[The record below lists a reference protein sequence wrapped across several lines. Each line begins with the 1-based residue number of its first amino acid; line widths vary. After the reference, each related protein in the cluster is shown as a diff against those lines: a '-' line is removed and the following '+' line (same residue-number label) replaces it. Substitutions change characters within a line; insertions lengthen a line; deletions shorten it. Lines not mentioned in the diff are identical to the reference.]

1 MLIGTEYGFN
11 RKQEASCSKLL
22 AGCTDYVAIRQRRPR
37 HRPSGTG
44 WIAHLSGVSG
54 GPSCIRRAQV
64 MRPKASKAVRLVD
77 LCAIAMSLLGIAFA
91 AIAACTPV
99 THAQV
104 TTGPLAALAG
114 ITVLCAAVIAF
125 GGLLPLFYILVRR
138 PGERLRAILAYMAGV
153 LFFAASFLA
162 TDRWVTR
169 QLPSR
174 HNIANADVL
183 HAAAASHRRRPGTRP
198 KDY

>member
-1 MLIGTEYGFN
+1 MM
-11 RKQEASCSKLL
+11 K
-22 AGCTDYVAIRQRRPR
+22 
-37 HRPSGTG
+37 
-44 WIAHLSGVSG
+44 
-54 GPSCIRRAQV
+54 
-64 MRPKASKAVRLVD
+64 PKASKAIRLVD

-99 THAQV
+99 TLAQV
-104 TTGPLAALAG
+104 STGPLAALAG
-114 ITVLCAAVIAF
+114 ITLLCAAVIAF
-125 GGLLPLFYILVRR
+125 GGLLPLLYVLVRR
-138 PGERLRAILAYMAGV
+138 PGERLRAILPYTAGV
-153 LFFAASFLA
+153 LFFAASFIA

-183 HAAAASHRRRPGTRP
+183 QAAATSHRCSLGIRP